1 MRENA
6 RDRELLHVKEAAEQL
21 DVHEATIRRH
31 IADGQLRALRLGENG
46 RYRIRRQDLDAF
58 LVPSDAKRQV

>member
-31 IADGQLRALRLGENG
+31 IADGLLRALRLGENG

-58 LVPSDAKRQV
+58 LVPSDQKRQV